1 MEGTCKYMEYVLLC
15 GRYVGDKLVCASL
28 NGSVEGNG
36 WYLYGILHGFV
47 ANVKS
52 TIGEQT
58 DW

>member
-1 MEGTCKYMEYVLLC
+1 MVRVSTWSMCC
-15 GRYVGDKLVCASL
+15 CVGDKLVCASL

-36 WYLYGILHGFV
+36 WYLYGILHGLV

-52 TIGEQT
+52 TIGEQI